1 MITSFLIIVLLGG
14 AVVVVW
20 IAWWLMA
27 DLFGR
32 DRTTC
37 MTSSPNGRRRE
48 HIESLTWC
56 EGTRRSPADVKWQG
70 VNISSSGAT
79 EVEQ

>member
-32 DRTTC
+32 DRMTC
-37 MTSSPNGRRRE
+37 MTNSPSGRPQE
-48 HIESLTWC
+48 HIESLT
-56 EGTRRSPADVKWQG
+56 RRERARRLTDDVKWQR
-70 VNISSSGAT
+70 VNISSSRAR